1 MELPRKAVRQPG
13 AYYYPPVDLL
23 KQTVGLPGQAVNDE
37 VLSAQELLQDTIR
50 SFGIEAQ
57 IIDYERG
64 PSVTRYELELKRG
77 VKLSKVTNLARG
89 YCPEPGGSQRAY
101 RPHSRTQFG
110 GRGGGAQQ
118 DLSACAHPRGD

>member
-64 PSVTRYELELKRG
+64 PFGDPL
-77 VKLSKVTNLARG
+77 
-89 YCPEPGGSQRAY
+89 RA
-101 RPHSRTQFG
+101 G
-110 GRGGGAQQ
+110 AEAGREAE
-118 DLSACAHPRGD
+118 